1 MKIIFLTQDDPFYLP
16 TIYKYLIPKLKN
28 NGIEIISTILFDVSP
43 FGVKK
48 SKISQLFDTYNT
60 FGLKFTFHYSL
71 NYLKNFFRKDIK
83 KVMGD
88 YKINVI
94 KLDSN
99 INSLKSINLIKSYN
113 ADLLVSIA
121 GNQIFKT
128 KLINSAKFGI
138 INLHSALLPKYRGLM
153 PSFWVLKNNEKETGV
168 SVFFVDEGIDSGRII
183 TQKKVIIEDKSQKE
197 LIWELKFL
205 GADCILESCLKIKK
219 YGFETETFENNDNEM
234 TYFSR
239 PKRSDV
245 IEFLKLNKKFY

>member
-16 TIYKYLIPKLKN
+16 TIYSYLIPKLKN

-48 SKISQLFDTYNT
+48 SKTSQLIDTYKT
-60 FGLKFTFHYSL
+60 FGLKFTLHYSII
-71 NYLKNFFRKDIK
+71 YLKKIFEKNVK
-83 KVMGD
+83 KVMSD
-88 YKINVI
+88 YEINTI

-99 INSLKSINLIKSYN
+99 INSPKSINLIKSYN

-183 TQKKVIIEDKSQKE
+183 TQKKVDIENKSQKD

-205 GADCILESCLKIKK
+205 GADCIVESCLKIKK
-219 YGFETETFENNDNEM
+219 YGFKTKTFDNNDNEM

-245 IEFLKLNKKFY
+245 IEFLKLNKKFF